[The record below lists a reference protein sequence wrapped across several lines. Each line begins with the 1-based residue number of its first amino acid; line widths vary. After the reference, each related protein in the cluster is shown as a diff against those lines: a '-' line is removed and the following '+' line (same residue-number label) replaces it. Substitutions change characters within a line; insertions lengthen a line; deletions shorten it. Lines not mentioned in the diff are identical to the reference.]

1 MSDYEIKNVE
11 WNNVIDAIEECYSLG
26 WTDGLP
32 VVPPEQYRVQEFID
46 FVKRSPT
53 EILGEVPERRR
64 QISVLKTAANAVMA
78 GCLPEYFPVV
88 VAATEAMLAPEFNL
102 IGPSSSQGGAGI
114 LVVVN
119 GPISREIGMNSKDN
133 LFGPGNRANATIGR
147 AIRLI
152 LMNACGSIPG
162 LFDRTNIGH
171 PGKYTYCIAENE
183 LETHW
188 DPLHVERGF
197 KKEQNAVTVLAAWEP
212 RQVRSAADKYAALDS
227 LIDVASTLGTSL
239 ANDDS
244 VAGNGSL
251 VRQVQLLVTIAGAS
265 DFWEGWSKDDVREYI
280 YPKIRRSV
288 GDLKRVQAI
297 AGDYQEGDDDRYA
310 LLVPSPEDILL
321 VYAGSPEASGY
332 RSAVILSEL
341 PKVSSTAVT
350 LEIKA
355 PEQS

>member
-1 MSDYEIKNVE
+1 
-11 WNNVIDAIEECYSLG
+11 
-26 WTDGLP
+26 
-32 VVPPEQYRVQEFID
+32 
-46 FVKRSPT
+46 
-53 EILGEVPERRR
+53 
-64 QISVLKTAANAVMA
+64 
-78 GCLPEYFPVV
+78 
-88 VAATEAMLAPEFNL
+88 
-102 IGPSSSQGGAGI
+102 
-114 LVVVN
+114 
-119 GPISREIGMNSKDN
+119 MNSKDN

-162 LFDRTNIGH
+162 IFDRTNIGH

-197 KKEQNAVTVLAAWEP
+197 EKDQNAVTVLAAWEP

-251 VRQVQLLVTIAGAS
+251 VRQGQLMITIAGAS

-288 GDLKRVQAI
+288 GDLKRVRAI
-297 AGDYQEGDDDRYA
+297 GGDYQDGDDDRYA
-310 LLVPSPEDILL
+310 LLVPAPEDILI

-332 RSAVILSEL
+332 RSAVIHSEL
-341 PKVSSTAVT
+341 PKISSTAVT
-350 LEIKA
+350 LEIKDL
-355 PEQS
+355 